1 MAAVFAA
8 EVLDFNTGLSEAFAM
23 LNETRKKMLADI
35 FKRFGNLGWYMPG
48 DDEVMLRTGTFE
60 DGSDFIFAQDLS
72 QDDVEEFT
80 LIGKRESV
88 KEILM
93 LREDGTWQNIP
104 FRFEQGK
111 LTMDLTLRTLRPA
124 ILKIV

>member
-1 MAAVFAA
+1 
-8 EVLDFNTGLSEAFAM
+8 M

-35 FKRFGNLGWYMPG
+35 FERFGNFGWYMPG

-104 FRFEQGK
+104 FCFEQGK

>member
-1 MAAVFAA
+1 MMKSCSVP
-8 EVLDFNTGLSEAFAM
+8 EYL
-23 LNETRKKMLADI
+23 
-35 FKRFGNLGWYMPG
+35 
-48 DDEVMLRTGTFE
+48 
-60 DGSDFIFAQDLS
+60 IFAQDLS

-111 LTMDLTLRTLRPA
+111 LTMDLTLRALRPA